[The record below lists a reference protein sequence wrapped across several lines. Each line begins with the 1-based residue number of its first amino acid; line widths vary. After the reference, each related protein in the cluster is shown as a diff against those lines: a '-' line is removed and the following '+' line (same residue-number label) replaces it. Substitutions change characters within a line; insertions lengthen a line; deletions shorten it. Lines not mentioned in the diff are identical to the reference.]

1 MTQESETGGRREF
14 IEIQTT
20 ELCTADPDMIRIVAQ
35 AAPFPAGLLP
45 YVAAVIPGGIHG
57 RGAVPMSR
65 PLSSALTALL
75 IVILVSG
82 MSTHPASAGNL
93 RLGLEVVS
101 HLPLG
106 SYRAS
111 ALCSGEDVFI
121 IGGRNYTEVKTDIM
135 RYNTSSGETRLC
147 SLRLPEPRMSASLIN
162 TGSDVFIVGGSDGP
176 SELDTILRFSPSSLE
191 LSVVSARLPLP
202 RIGTFSAY
210 SGNYGYIFGGHTSE
224 GIKTTEIL
232 RFDPMT
238 ENITR
243 MNASLPFG
251 RAGSGIC
258 EVFGDIFIFGGMSND
273 NVPTD
278 QILLYRPSNDT
289 LEVLDQ
295 RLPYPIY
302 HTPAVWW
309 QNSLAPGVYLFGGCA
324 IQGGASTQ
332 LNISIP
338 TDKIIRFD
346 PSTYK
351 VEISPIILP
360 SPRERVSAVCVNS
373 SVYVFGGQLAHSA
386 SDEVLRVSIGP
397 VPVNGAPG
405 DQHTAIYTGIAVFVI
420 FIVAVLMFVKM
431 VRQSDRRARENGKR

>member
-1 MTQESETGGRREF
+1 MKRPIAS
-14 IEIQTT
+14 
-20 ELCTADPDMIRIVAQ
+20 A
-35 AAPFPAGLLP
+35 
-45 YVAAVIPGGIHG
+45 VAA
-57 RGAVPMSR
+57 
-65 PLSSALTALL
+65 LL
-75 IVILVSG
+75 VVILVSG
-82 MSTHPASAGNL
+82 TYTNTASTDGP
-93 RLGLEVVS
+93 RLTLEVVS

-111 ALCSGEDVFI
+111 ALNLGEEVFI
-121 IGGRNYTEVKTDIM
+121 IGGRNYTEVKTDIL
-135 RYNTSSGETRLC
+135 RHNTSSGETGFC
-147 SLRLPEPRMSASLIN
+147 SVRLPGPRMSASLIS
-162 TGSDVFIVGGSDGP
+162 TGNDSFIVGGSDGP
-176 SELDTILRFSPSSLE
+176 SELDTILRFSPSRCE
-191 LSVVSARLPLP
+191 LSVVSAKLPLP
-202 RIGTFSAY
+202 RVGTFSAY
-210 SGNYGYIFGGHTSE
+210 SGDHGYIFGGHTSE
-224 GIKTTEIL
+224 GIKTAEIL
-232 RFDPMT
+232 RFDPLT

-243 MNASLPFG
+243 MKATLPFG

-258 EVFGDIFIFGGMSND
+258 AVSGDIFIFGGMSND

-278 QILLYRPSNDT
+278 QILLYHPSNDT
-289 LEVLDQ
+289 LEILDQ
-295 RLPYPIY
+295 RLPYPVY

-309 QNSLAPGVYLFGGCA
+309 QNTYAPGVYLFGGCA

-386 SDEVLRVSIGP
+386 SDEVMRVSIGP

-420 FIVAVLMFVKM
+420 FIVAVLIFVKTA
-431 VRQSDRRARENGKR
+431 RRSDRRARENGKR

>member
-1 MTQESETGGRREF
+1 MHLLDDPKTVGREPVGGGDEVDAGPRE
-14 IEIQTT
+14 
-20 ELCTADPDMIRIVAQ
+20 AQ
-35 AAPFPAGLLP
+35 MKRPQAS
-45 YVAAVIPGGIHG
+45 AV
-57 RGAVPMSR
+57 V
-65 PLSSALTALL
+65 ALL
-75 IVILVSG
+75 AVILVSG
-82 MSTHPASAGNL
+82 TYTNTASAESS
-93 RLGLEVVS
+93 RLTLEVVS

-111 ALCSGEDVFI
+111 ALCSGGDVFI

-135 RYNTSSGETRLC
+135 RYNTSSGETGFC

-202 RIGTFSAY
+202 RVGTFSAY

-224 GIKTTEIL
+224 GIKTAEIL

-243 MNASLPFG
+243 MNATLPFG

-258 EVFGDIFIFGGMSND
+258 AVFSDIFIFGGMSND

-278 QILLYRPSNDT
+278 QILLYHPSNDT
-289 LEVLDQ
+289 LEILDQ

-302 HTPAVWW
+302 HVPAVWW
-309 QNSLAPGVYLFGGCA
+309 QNPVAPGIYLFGGGA

-338 TDKIIRFD
+338 TDKVIRFD

-351 VEISPIILP
+351 VEISPIVLP

-373 SVYVFGGQLAHSA
+373 SVYVFGGQLAYSA
-386 SDEVLRVSIGP
+386 SDEVMRVSVGP
-397 VPVNGAPG
+397 APAKGATG
-405 DQHTAIYTGIAVFVI
+405 VQYTVIYTGIAVFVI
-420 FIVAVLMFVKM
+420 FIVAFLIFVKT
-431 VRQSDRRARENGKR
+431 VRRRDLRARENGKR